1 MPPARSADHPYRG
14 RRVVIGCG
22 EASVRSF
29 SACYGAIDL
38 FFGVI
43 DNIFK
48 RLYKRRKHRE
58 LQKKQITIA
67 AFMRPSTH
75 VDDLFGLFPQSDG
88 MTIYALSRR
97 TIS

>member
-1 MPPARSADHPYRG
+1 MLTIHIGGGGSLLDAARRRSVPSAPAIVLPIYSLVLSITYSNDFTN
-14 RRVVIGCG
+14 
-22 EASVRSF
+22 EE
-29 SACYGAIDL
+29 
-38 FFGVI
+38 
-43 DNIFK
+43 
-48 RLYKRRKHRE
+48 KHRE